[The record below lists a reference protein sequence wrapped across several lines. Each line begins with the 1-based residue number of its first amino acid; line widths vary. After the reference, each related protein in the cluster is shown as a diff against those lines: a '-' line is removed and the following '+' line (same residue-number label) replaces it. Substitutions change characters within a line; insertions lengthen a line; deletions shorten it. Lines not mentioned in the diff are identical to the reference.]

1 MEPNETIYEVLHEAH
16 LPTYVIGYQYIH
28 DAIAYLL
35 EVPEPEAVVFQNELY
50 PYLARLYNKPN
61 PSSIER
67 SIRTAI
73 GIGYPH
79 MPTEIR
85 NNYNFVQ
92 HTQPSNRKFIYAL
105 MLETKIRIRE
115 KCDTMEEAGGENMD
129 FMEIALSMSPDAI
142 NALADTGVFNDIIR
156 GYLVATL
163 SELDYTDS
171 EIEAAADMLDKVLDY
186 TDAASAR
193 RQAHQY

>member
-1 MEPNETIYEVLHEAH
+1 MEPNETIYDVLREAH
-16 LPTYVIGYQYIH
+16 LPSYVIGYQYIH

-35 EVPEPEAVVFQNELY
+35 EVDEPEAVVFQNELY

-61 PSSIER
+61 PSSVER

-79 MPTEIR
+79 MPAGIR
-85 NNYNFVQ
+85 NNYNFIQ

-115 KCDTMEEAGGENMD
+115 KCDTMEETGGDNMD
-129 FMEIALSMSPDAI
+129 FMEIALSMSPDAV

-156 GYLVATL
+156 GYLTTTL
-163 SELDYTDS
+163 SELDYTSS
-171 EIEAAADMLDKVLDY
+171 EIEAAVDVLDKILDH

-193 RQAHQY
+193 KRANQY